1 MDCSEC
7 FALIAFGICFLT
19 FFFQLIHLIRL
30 GNPKDF
36 SKKSG
41 NTCKAIKYSF
51 TTAMMPKNK
60 ESAYLHLPTYIAG
73 ILYHLGTFLSLL
85 LFVLFVIFSLTHIQI
100 PQIIS
105 LIIALCLVPTVIS
118 GLAILIKRMF
128 SKTLA
133 VISGPDDYIS
143 NIVTTMIQL
152 ATLLFLV
159 FPGTGSFY
167 YITMTIFFLWLPIG
181 KTRHLMYFFFAR
193 YHLGYYY
200 GWRGTW

>member
-1 MDCSEC
+1 
-7 FALIAFGICFLT
+7 
-19 FFFQLIHLIRL
+19 
-30 GNPKDF
+30 
-36 SKKSG
+36 
-41 NTCKAIKYSF
+41 
-51 TTAMMPKNK
+51 
-60 ESAYLHLPTYIAG
+60 
-73 ILYHLGTFLSLL
+73 
-85 LFVLFVIFSLTHIQI
+85 
-100 PQIIS
+100 
-105 LIIALCLVPTVIS
+105 
-118 GLAILIKRMF
+118 MF

-167 YITMTIFFLWLPIG
+167 YITMTIFFLWLPVG